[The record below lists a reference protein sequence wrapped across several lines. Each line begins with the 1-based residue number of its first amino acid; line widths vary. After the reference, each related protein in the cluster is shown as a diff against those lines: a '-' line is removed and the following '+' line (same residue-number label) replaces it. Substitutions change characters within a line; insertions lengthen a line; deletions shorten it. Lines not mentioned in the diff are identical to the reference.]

1 MKSKHAYKRVSKPIK
16 GSEKAMAARSHALP
30 QADEMGKKANP
41 QRLDLI
47 RRNMLSTRKK
57 DN

>member
-1 MKSKHAYKRVSKPIK
+1 
-16 GSEKAMAARSHALP
+16 MAARSHALP